1 MFIIGSAIVATKS
14 SDIFNI
20 YKLPVQ
26 VWNKYKHSL
35 QEHTSAQLLFII
47 LKKKTEVVPVVFV
60 SPALKPAMG
69 FSEVI
74 TFNT

>member
-35 QEHTSAQLLFII
+35 QEHTSAQPLFII